1 MHRLELD
8 VARLSTIL
16 LAAALACLTAC
27 GQVVTPSPT
36 AEPPSAVAPTESSAG
51 PAPRP
56 TGTALLLPPPDAATP
71 TITPTPVI
79 HVVEQGD
86 TLQAIAFDYGVSVAA
101 LQRANGIDNPQL
113 LQVGQQ
119 LVIPLGEEQ
128 DQRTLNLLLPTPTP
142 QPAQVQGT
150 AFFRTPVG
158 SLWGLGEVANTT
170 TTPLTNVQ
178 VRVVLFDGGGQVVA
192 EADTFVAADLIPP
205 GERSPFGILF
215 TSPPNWDSYQVTIL
229 RADSAG
235 ALADAYV
242 PISVTE
248 VDGRP
253 SESQFEV
260 SGTVEHVGVGQGAR
274 SIDVIV
280 TTYDTEGAV
289 TGFRQHTIE
298 LDGILTS
305 GGTAPF
311 TVLLT
316 PHGDPPADFS
326 VIALGARFAGMTP
339 SGGPG

>member
-1 MHRLELD
+1 MHHLGSD
-8 VARLSTIL
+8 SARIATIL
-16 LAAALACLTAC
+16 LAVAIMSFTAC

-36 AEPPSAVAPTESSAG
+36 AAPLSAIAPTESSAG
-51 PAPRP
+51 PGPRP
-56 TGTALLLPPPDAATP
+56 TRTALPLPPPDAATP

-101 LQRANGIDNPQL
+101 LQRANGIENPQF

-119 LVIPLGEEQ
+119 LVIPLGEER
-128 DQRTLNLLLPTPTP
+128 DQAAPNLLLPTPTP

-178 VRVVLFDGGGQVVA
+178 VRIVLFDGDGQVVV
-192 EADTFVAADLIPP
+192 ETDTFVAADLIQP

-215 TSPPNWDSYQVTIL
+215 LSPPNWDSYQVTIV

-235 ALADAYV
+235 ALVGAYV

-248 VDGRP
+248 ASGKP
-253 SESQFEV
+253 SGSQFEV
-260 SGTVEHVGVGQGAR
+260 SGTLEHVGGGQGTR

-280 TTYDTEGAV
+280 TTYDAEGAV

-298 LDGILTS
+298 LDGVLTS
-305 GGTAPF
+305 GETASF
-311 TVLLT
+311 AILLT
-316 PHGDPPADFS
+316 PHGDPPAGFS
-326 VIALGARFAGMTP
+326 VIALGRVSQA
-339 SGGPG
+339 